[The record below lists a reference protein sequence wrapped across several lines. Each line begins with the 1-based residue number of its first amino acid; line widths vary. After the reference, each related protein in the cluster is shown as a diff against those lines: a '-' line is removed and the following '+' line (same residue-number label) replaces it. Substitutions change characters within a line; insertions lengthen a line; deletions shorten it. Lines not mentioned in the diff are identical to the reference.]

1 MILLDEHNFENILY
15 KNYSLETKDTDQ
27 NHDFAD
33 ADTHLKE
40 DLTKIIF
47 LKNISFKSSLYLL
60 FLEI

>member
-1 MILLDEHNFENILY
+1 MILLEKDFFENILY

-40 DLTKIIF
+40 DLTKIT
-47 LKNISFKSSLYLL
+47 LKVKQVVRF
-60 FLEI
+60 